1 MRAWNVMVER
11 TALSLIVNDTPSA
24 THPPSC
30 PPSCRIDQLSILLIY
45 TDVSLALYML
55 HACVECDGG
64 AYCALSYRQRHP
76 QCDSSTKL
84 STKLPNRPA
93 VHTANIYRCFS
104 SSIHAACVR
113 GM

>member
-30 PPSCRIDQLSILLIY
+30 PSSCPIDQLSILQIY
-45 TDVSLALYML
+45 IDIPLALCML
-55 HACVECDGG
+55 HGCIRCDG
-64 AYCALSYRQRHP
+64 AVYCALSYRQRHT

-84 STKLPNRPA
+84 STKLPNRTA
-93 VHTANIYRCFS
+93 VHTADLY
-104 SSIHAACVR
+104 
-113 GM
+113 